1 MSWQKISNQLKGR
14 IPIILLLSMLDNFQ
28 NSLATLSD
36 TKVEFHHTA
45 VDYVY
50 EINKLQSGKQ
60 FLVTD
65 KVGTIVILS
74 TELDFYYSK
83 LSRYF
88 RGKLDYVILKGHTW
102 T

>member
-1 MSWQKISNQLKGR
+1 
-14 IPIILLLSMLDNFQ
+14 MLNNFQ

-65 KVGTIVILS
+65 KVGTIVLFPS
-74 TELDFYYSK
+74 TELDFKIMSI
-83 LSRYF
+83 F
-88 RGKLDYVILKGHTW
+88 
-102 T
+102 